1 MPQET
6 QAFNFRQ
13 NNTDPNLTDIEQ
25 AGEVYVLHTDTYG
38 TTRTPNGGGGDFTF
52 GWESGTI
59 DGRNRSEVVDVR
71 LRGINFSVDGTFR
84 VDLPGAGTYSV
95 RLAIGDATTAH
106 TNVRVRIYDN
116 ASLLTTLG
124 PSATTGGSFRDAT
137 YTEYTAANWPAS
149 NTLATGL
156 VFASAI
162 FKIRIDSSDD
172 NGVIA
177 HLYMTRTSSDTVSWL
192 PVTQVATG
200 PTSFY
205 VAAGMT
211 PPDKV

>member
-1 MPQET
+1 MCSTPTPMAQPERPT
-6 QAFNFRQ
+6 VAAVIS
-13 NNTDPNLTDIEQ
+13 PLGGSPGPLT
-25 AGEVYVLHTDTYG
+25 AATAARSWMFGS
-38 TTRTPNGGGGDFTF
+38 GGST
-52 GWESGTI
+52 
-59 DGRNRSEVVDVR
+59 
-71 LRGINFSVDGTFR
+71 SVWTARF
-84 VDLPGAGTYSV
+84 A
-95 RLAIGDATTAH
+95 AIGDATTAH